1 MAHAALPHLL
11 PPHLPQ
17 IAMKQLAHAGHG
29 SSTSG
34 GPAGDV
40 AALDEGGS
48 PKHSR
53 SAAEASPSMA
63 CEESLLAAADGAEDE
78 ATLQQDAGN
87 ADGESGPGSRESE
100 DDGSGPVYVS
110 AYEEDWAPRS
120 VATETITR
128 PSSPSVAS
136 VAPSAAAGLEELS
149 QAGPSRIALGG
160 GKRTFAAG
168 SVEESVTD

>member
-1 MAHAALPHLL
+1 MPHAALPHLL

-17 IAMKQLAHAGHG
+17 MPMKRHPQTEHG
-29 SSTSG
+29 SSTCG
-34 GPAGDV
+34 APPGADG
-40 AALDEGGS
+40 EGGS
-48 PKHSR
+48 SKRSR
-53 SAAEASPSMA
+53 RAAEATG
-63 CEESLLAAADGAEDE
+63 CGESAAGAVEGAEDE

-100 DDGSGPVYVS
+100 DDGSGPVHVS

-136 VAPSAAAGLEELS
+136 VAPSAAFGLEELS
-149 QAGPSRIALGG
+149 QAGPSRIAIGG

>member
-1 MAHAALPHLL
+1 
-11 PPHLPQ
+11 
-17 IAMKQLAHAGHG
+17 
-29 SSTSG
+29 
-34 GPAGDV
+34 
-40 AALDEGGS
+40 
-48 PKHSR
+48 
-53 SAAEASPSMA
+53 MA

-120 VATETITR
+120 VAITR

-136 VAPSAAAGLEELS
+136 VAPSTAAGLEEIP
-149 QAGPSRIALGG
+149 QAGPSRITVGG
-160 GKRTFAAG
+160 GKRTSATVG
-168 SVEESVTD
+168 GEDSDTG